1 MALSN
6 FITNGMY
13 GQPTQLTGT
22 VPLGSAV
29 APTMGG
35 LGGALTAAPAPTPG
49 LTGAQTV
56 QSNLDSFMSPNS
68 ALIQQ
73 ARQDGMQFAQQRGG
87 INSSIAAGAAQRSA
101 MDQAGNLAQQA
112 TAIDQQR
119 EAVTMDNWLN
129 TQNFNRAMFGQFQQ
143 GAFQNSL
150 NMLQGLQQASMADPE
165 LFTPDIVSG
174 MSNFFQMNM
183 GDILKRYYG

>member
-6 FITNGMY
+6 LFSNMPV
-13 GQPTQLTGT
+13 GQPTQVGT
-22 VPLGSAV
+22 VP
-29 APTMGG
+29 
-35 LGGALTAAPAPTPG
+35 GGAVPAVPQRGLWGSVTSMSAPATG

-56 QSNLDSFMSPNS
+56 QGNLDAFSSPSS

-73 ARQDGMQFAQQRGG
+73 ARQQGMQHAQQRGG
-87 INSSIAAGAAQRSA
+87 INSSIAAGAAERSA
-101 MDQAGNLAQQA
+101 LDVANNLGAQA

-119 EAVTMDNWLN
+119 EAVTMENWMN
-129 TQNFNRAMFGQFQQ
+129 TQNFNRAMTGQFQQ

-150 NMLQGLQQASMADPE
+150 NMLNMLQQASVDDPE

-174 MSNFFQMNM
+174 MSNFFSMNA
-183 GDILKRYYG
+183 GDIFKRYFG